1 MPNFGVWEWLVIL
14 IIVLVI
20 FGASRLKDIGQ
31 GLGGAINAFRR
42 EVKQGKEEE
51 EDLVAD
57 SIRKQEEQTE
67 AYLAVLAPRA
77 NWCPKH
83 RPRRHLDWLG

>member
-42 EVKQGKEEE
+42 EVKDGREEAVAKEKTTEE
-51 EDLVAD
+51 G
-57 SIRKQEEQTE
+57 E
-67 AYLAVLAPRA
+67 A
-77 NWCPKH
+77 
-83 RPRRHLDWLG
+83 

>member
-51 EDLVAD
+51 EDRVAD
-57 SIRKQEEQTE
+57 TIRKQEEETE
-67 AYLAVLAPRA
+67 V
-77 NWCPKH
+77 
-83 RPRRHLDWLG
+83 

>member
-51 EDLVAD
+51 EDRVAD
-57 SIRKQEEQTE
+57 SIRKQEEETE
-67 AYLAVLAPRA
+67 A
-77 NWCPKH
+77 
-83 RPRRHLDWLG
+83 

>member
-42 EVKQGKEEE
+42 EVKQGKEE
-51 EDLVAD
+51 DGDQISD
-57 SIRKQEEQTE
+57 SIRQQEEETE
-67 AYLAVLAPRA
+67 A
-77 NWCPKH
+77 
-83 RPRRHLDWLG
+83 

>member
-42 EVKQGKEEE
+42 EVKQGKEED
-51 EDLVAD
+51 EDRVAD
-57 SIRKQEEQTE
+57 SIRKQEEETE
-67 AYLAVLAPRA
+67 A
-77 NWCPKH
+77 
-83 RPRRHLDWLG
+83 

>member
-42 EVKQGKEEE
+42 EVKQGKEEDE
-51 EDLVAD
+51 AQANATPTPNKEDE
-57 SIRKQEEQTE
+57 SE
-67 AYLAVLAPRA
+67 P
-77 NWCPKH
+77 
-83 RPRRHLDWLG
+83 

>member
-51 EDLVAD
+51 EDRVSD
-57 SIRKQEEQTE
+57 SIRKQEEESE
-67 AYLAVLAPRA
+67 A
-77 NWCPKH
+77 
-83 RPRRHLDWLG
+83 

>member
-20 FGASRLKDIGQ
+20 FGASRLKDIGS

-42 EVKQGKEEE
+42 EVKQGKDDDES
-51 EDLVAD
+51 DAVRQ
-57 SIRKQEEQTE
+57 SIQKQEEETE
-67 AYLAVLAPRA
+67 A
-77 NWCPKH
+77 
-83 RPRRHLDWLG
+83 